1 MLDMKRLRIEWRQ
14 HNSPSCVHTLSAS
27 KMNWIEVK
35 NSNLKNDMRSD
46 PVISFP
52 YIDYTI
58 PGYSYVWIKSL
69 CRWLL
74 HSGTPWRGRASSGIC
89 RSDDHTPPVQGH
101 TMMQPGAFF
110 VIRDTDRVGAFK
122 QSASLPTTTVRSS
135 WFTTLD
141 PFEPFRCSGTPNFSK
156 TCPNSPPSGKSP
168 KPYSTPFKS
177 VTSVSLS
184 VYTVS
189 AIKCWA
195 FIKSLVLLEHND
207 LKMICLPPRDSSG

>member
-14 HNSPSCVHTLSAS
+14 HNSPICVHNLSAS

-35 NSNLKNDMRSD
+35 NSNLKNDMRSSHFFSLHRLHHFRIFPCLNQISMPLIAPFRD
-46 PVISFP
+46 PLKGPHVFRHL
-52 YIDYTI
+52 
-58 PGYSYVWIKSL
+58 PG
-69 CRWLL
+69 
-74 HSGTPWRGRASSGIC
+74 G
-89 RSDDHTPPVQGH
+89 SDVHTPPVQGH
-101 TMMQPGAFF
+101 TMMHPGAFF

-177 VTSVSLS
+177 VTSIALS
-184 VYTVS
+184 VYSVS

-195 FIKSLVLLEHND
+195 FIKSLVLLGHND
-207 LKMICLPPRDSSG
+207 LKRICLPHRGSSG